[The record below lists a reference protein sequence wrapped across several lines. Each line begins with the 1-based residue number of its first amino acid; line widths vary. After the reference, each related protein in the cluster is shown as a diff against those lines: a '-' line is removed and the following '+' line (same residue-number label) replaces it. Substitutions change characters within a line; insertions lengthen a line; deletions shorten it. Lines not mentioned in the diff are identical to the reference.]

1 MKTYSGI
8 DLHSSNNFTTVIDDQ
23 DQRLYRKRL
32 PNRLDAVLSALDPF
46 KETLEGVVVE
56 STFNWYWL
64 VDGLQENGYNVH
76 LANPSAIKQ
85 YEGLKHTDDKW
96 DSFWL
101 AHMLR
106 LNILPEGYI
115 YPKEER
121 PVRDLLRRRL
131 LFVKHRT
138 AHILSLQSMVTRN
151 LGIRMSCRAIKN
163 MNEEDGEGVFDS
175 PYLVLAAKNN
185 ISTIRFLTERIKG
198 IEKEVKSLIKL
209 REEFKSLLTIPGI
222 GDILGLTIML
232 EVGDINR
239 FSNVGNYSSY
249 CRCVK
254 SERVSDSKKKG
265 ENNKKNGNRYLAWAY
280 VEAANFAR
288 RFCPKAERFYQRK
301 MAKTNGIVATKALG
315 NKLARASYYVM
326 RDQVP
331 FDESKLFDSSS
342 WVQ

>member
-1 MKTYSGI
+1 MRTYSGI
-8 DLHSSNNFTTVIDDQ
+8 DLHSSNNYVGVIDDK

-32 PNRLDAVLSALDPF
+32 PNRLDAILSALEPF
-46 KETLEGVVVE
+46 KDSLEGVVVE

-64 VDGLQENGYNVH
+64 VDGLKEHGYKVH

-101 AHMLR
+101 AHMRR

-138 AHILSLQSMVTRN
+138 AHILSLQSMISRN
-151 LGIRMSCRAIKN
+151 IGANMTCYAIKRLDEAAAETLFN
-163 MNEEDGEGVFDS
+163 S
-175 PYLVLAAKNN
+175 PYLLLAAKSN
-185 ISTIRFLTERIKG
+185 IAVIHFLKDRIAS
-198 IEKEVKSLIKL
+198 IEKAVKSHIKL
-209 REEFKSLLTIPGI
+209 RDEFKYLLTVPGI
-222 GDILGLTIML
+222 GDILALTIML
-232 EVGDINR
+232 EVGDIAR
-239 FSNVGNYSSY
+239 FPKVGDYSSY

-254 SERVSDSKKKG
+254 AERLSNGKKKD
-265 ENNKKNGNRYLAWAY
+265 ENNRKNGNRYLSWAY
-280 VEAANFAR
+280 VEAANFAIR
-288 RFCPKAERFYQRK
+288 SYPYAQAFYQRK
-301 MAKTNGIVATKALG
+301 MAKTNGTVAIKALG
-315 NKLARASYYVM
+315 NKLARASYYIM

-331 FDESKLFDSSS
+331 YDPKRLFT
-342 WVQ
+342 

>member
-1 MKTYSGI
+1 MGAYAGI
-8 DLHSSNNFTTVIDDQ
+8 DLHASNNYIAVIDDH
-23 DQRLYRKRL
+23 DRRLYGKRQ
-32 PNRLDAVLSALDPF
+32 PNRLDVVLSTLDPF
-46 KETLEGVVVE
+46 KKDLKGVVVE

-64 VDGLQENGYNVH
+64 VDGLMENGYKVH

-138 AHILSLQSMVTRN
+138 SHILSLQSMITRN
-151 LGIRMSCRAIKN
+151 LGVRMTSRGIKN
-163 MNEEDGEGVFDS
+163 LMEEDAESLFDS
-175 PYLVLAAKNN
+175 LHLVLAAKNN
-185 ISTIRFLTERIKG
+185 IATIQFLTKRAEVIEREIRPLVS
-198 IEKEVKSLIKL
+198 I
-209 REEFKSLLTIPGI
+209 REEFKYLLTIPGI
-222 GDILGLTIML
+222 GDILGFTIML
-232 EVGDINR
+232 EVGQLSR
-239 FSNVGNYSSY
+239 FPQVGDYSSY

-254 SERVSDSKKKG
+254 SERLSNGKKKD
-265 ENNKKNGNRYLAWAY
+265 ENNKKNGNKYLSWAY
-280 VEAANFAR
+280 VEAANFIR
-288 RFCPKAERFYQRK
+288 RCCPKAERFYQRK
-301 MAKTNGIVATKALG
+301 MAKTNGIVATKALS

-331 FDESKLFDSSS
+331 FDEDKLFA
-342 WVQ
+342 